1 MGILKPMDA
10 CQQAVVR
17 QAIER
22 SGAMCPRMIRA
33 AKTPSAVFLLV
44 FCLLGTESRA
54 QKPAPPAEETKVH
67 VGITSGD
74 IRGNDHRA
82 LQAAVDYAAKMGG
95 GTVLIGP
102 GSYQMR
108 NALVLRDNVR
118 VIGVP
123 GKTNLVAC
131 DGIKVPLTAD
141 GDCNERQITLADAS
155 GFQVGDGV
163 AIHDEHYRSGFEV
176 TTATLIAR
184 VDDRTFRISSPLYL
198 DYLVS
203 RKAVA
208 CLAFPLV
215 SGSNI
220 KNAVVEGLTIEGN
233 GSRAE
238 YLDGCRG
245 GGIYLFDCEN
255 VTIRNCIVRHYKGDG
270 ISFQTSQHV
279 TVMDCLCEDNFGL
292 GLHPGSGSQ
301 HPVVRYNRSIHNGG
315 DGLFVCWRVQ
325 HGLFEKNEVRDNQG
339 AGVSIG
345 HKDSDNVFR
354 GNEISGNVKAGVLFR
369 EESQAMGAHRNV
381 FENNRIVDNG
391 LKEGGLGVLI
401 RGHHDDLVFRKNT
414 IGTSQPSSTAV
425 GIRCEKKTKGLETNE
440 NEFVNLKVPVDRAGK

>member
-1 MGILKPMDA
+1 MDA
-10 CQQAVVR
+10 
-17 QAIER
+17 
-22 SGAMCPRMIRA
+22 RMIWL
-33 AKTPSAVFLLV
+33 AKISSIFLLLSS
-44 FCLLGTESRA
+44 CLPGAEIRA
-54 QKPAPPAEETKVH
+54 QKPPQPTEDTKVH

-95 GTVLIGP
+95 GSVLIGP

-118 VIGVP
+118 VIGVT

-131 DGIKVPLTAD
+131 DGVKVALSAD
-141 GDCNERQITLADAS
+141 GDCNERQITMADSS

-176 TTATLIAR
+176 TTATLTAR

-255 VTIRNCIVRHYKGDG
+255 ITIRNCIVRHYKGDG

-279 TVMDCLCEDNFGL
+279 TVMDCLCEENTGL

-301 HPVVRYNRSIHNGG
+301 HPIVRYNRSIHNGG

-354 GNEISGNVKAGVLFR
+354 GNEITGNAKAGVLFR

-381 FENNRIVDNG
+381 FENNRIVDNA
-391 LKEGGLGVLI
+391 LKEGGVGILI
-401 RGHHDDLVFRKNT
+401 HGQHDDLVFRKNT
-414 IGTSQPSSTAV
+414 IGTSQPSPKAV
-425 GIRCEKKTKGLETNE
+425 GIRCEKKTKGLETSE